1 MDNIKSAIK
10 AMCQS
15 MSGGYAAM
23 AAALGLSSRAAL
35 ENRIYEVKG
44 QRVSTEEAMMMQRI
58 ADSTAF
64 AEAVAAESGGVF
76 VPLPEAAEFAEEDIQ
91 AAFMS
96 LSEEVGE
103 LVGDWREATA
113 DGELSPAEMRRLRE
127 AKRRVCS
134 HAAAIVA
141 LTRKYYT
148 AGE

>member
-1 MDNIKSAIK
+1 M
-10 AMCQS
+10 
-15 MSGGYAAM
+15 
-23 AAALGLSSRAAL
+23 
-35 ENRIYEVKG
+35 
-44 QRVSTEEAMMMQRI
+44 
-58 ADSTAF
+58 
-64 AEAVAAESGGVF
+64 
-76 VPLPEAAEFAEEDIQ
+76 
-91 AAFMS
+91 
-96 LSEEVGE
+96 GE